1 MDKEK
6 LIIKWIIEY
15 LIKINQV
22 KAVSSIK
29 Y

>member
-22 KAVSSIK
+22 KAVSGIK